1 MYLLL
6 LLLAVGSCSKSTTVY
21 ERHRTAP
28 VMLSGCHDAT
38 SNVAPNRGSDL
49 WWEVGSRPLARLINQ
64 TAPALGLFMR
74 TRLDG
79 DDEDDDDDTGR
90 GHDNCVQ
97 Y

>member
-1 MYLLL
+1 
-6 LLLAVGSCSKSTTVY
+6 
-21 ERHRTAP
+21 
-28 VMLSGCHDAT
+28 
-38 SNVAPNRGSDL
+38 
-49 WWEVGSRPLARLINQ
+49 
-64 TAPALGLFMR
+64 LFMR